1 MYAVDI
7 HFWDDD
13 CSYCPCY
20 ARVGHDGMSCR
31 AARRALTGTEAS
43 YDGIDEHVVTAYPR
57 PEWCPLVRLEHCYV
71 MSHWKDDSRCHMVTQ
86 TFDDFNTAQVASGP
100 YSDYIQRP
108 IEVDDVVCADLGV
121 VISAE
126 PNPEWGNQVD

>member
-1 MYAVDI
+1 MYAVNID
-7 HFWDDD
+7 FLYDD
-13 CSYCPCY
+13 CLFCPCY
-20 ARVGHDGMSCR
+20 ARVGHDGRSCR
-31 AARRALTGTEAS
+31 AAQRSLTGIGAS
-43 YDGIDEHVVTAYPR
+43 YEGVEDAVTAYRR

-86 TFDDFNTAQVASGP
+86 TFDDFNTAQMAAKP

-121 VISAE
+121 VISVK
-126 PNPEWGNQVD
+126 PNQEWGNQVD